1 MRPLNVAEVA
11 KTFGR
16 TLVVSSNR
24 FMRRLNSTS
33 WPDASVSG
41 ESSRICSTLR
51 NTTDKRK
58 NEVCEV
64 YYLCLTMGFKG
75 KFGDLQGMEK
85 RKVLIDSLSRELA
98 VARGVDESSDKE
110 KNRLAP
116 NWKASDTGLPN
127 SVKSIPGWLV
137 PGICVAIALLLWL
150 IYNAILGSATDGV
163 LEGLK

>member
-1 MRPLNVAEVA
+1 
-11 KTFGR
+11 
-16 TLVVSSNR
+16 
-24 FMRRLNSTS
+24 MRRLNSTS